1 MIRILQMI
9 GSLNVGG
16 SQTMILNIYR
26 NIDREQM
33 QFDFILDHPDETYF
47 ADDVRALGGRIFT
60 LPVFRG
66 TNAGEVRRDWNNFLY
81 SHPDYHVLHSHVR
94 SYASLYL
101 PVAKKHGLKTII
113 HSHNISNG
121 TGMTA
126 TVKDMLQKP
135 LRYQADVLM
144 ACSTEAGRWLYGDK
158 AVRSDRFVFLP
169 NAVDTARFRPDS
181 EKRLRT
187 RRELGLEDRFVIGH
201 VGRFSEAKNHGFLL
215 EIFKAVREREPKA
228 ALLLVGEG
236 ALQQQAVRKAVELG
250 VADDVI
256 MTGNRNDVPE
266 LLGAM
271 DRFCFPSLW
280 EGLPVTLVEAQAAG
294 LPCIISDTITHDVDV
309 SPLVTRLPPEDAERW
324 ADELLDPR
332 HYRADAT
339 AFIVRSGFDVRSSA
353 QRMFE
358 LYSRLDREAREEAGR

>member
-16 SQTMILNIYR
+16 SQAMILNIYR

-47 ADDVRALGGRIFT
+47 AEEIKSMGGRIFS
-60 LPVFRG
+60 LPPFRG
-66 TNAGEVRRDWNNFLY
+66 INAGEVRRDWNNFLY

-101 PVAKKHGLKTII
+101 PVAKSHGLKTII
-113 HSHNISNG
+113 HSHSSSNG
-121 TGMTA
+121 SGMTA
-126 TVKDMLQKP
+126 TVKDVLQKP
-135 LRYQADVLM
+135 LRYQADILM
-144 ACSTEAGRWLYGDK
+144 ACSRDAGEWLYGAK
-158 AVRSDRFVFLP
+158 ACQSERFMLVP
-169 NAVDTARFRPDS
+169 NAVDTRRFRPDN
-181 EKRLRT
+181 EKRQRT

-201 VGRFSEAKNHGFLL
+201 VGRFSEVKNHDFLL
-215 EIFKAVREREPKA
+215 DVFRCVHDKRPDS

-236 ALQQQAVRKAVELG
+236 ELQMQAARKAVELG

-280 EGLPVTLVEAQAAG
+280 EGLPVTLIEAQAAG
-294 LPCIISDTITHDVDV
+294 LPCIISDTISRDADV
-309 SPLVTRLPPEDAERW
+309 SPLVTRLPLGDAARW
-324 ADELLDPR
+324 ADELLDPK
-332 HYRADAT
+332 HYRADAS
-339 AFIVRSGFDVRSSA
+339 AYIVRAGFDVRASA

-358 LYSRLDREAREEAGR
+358 LYCELDRESREEAGR

>member
-1 MIRILQMI
+1 MIC
-9 GSLNVGG
+9 
-16 SQTMILNIYR
+16 
-26 NIDREQM
+26 
-33 QFDFILDHPDETYF
+33 ET
-47 ADDVRALGGRIFT
+47 VC
-60 LPVFRG
+60 
-66 TNAGEVRRDWNNFLY
+66 FL
-81 SHPDYHVLHSHVR
+81 
-94 SYASLYL
+94 
-101 PVAKKHGLKTII
+101 
-113 HSHNISNG
+113 
-121 TGMTA
+121 
-126 TVKDMLQKP
+126 
-135 LRYQADVLM
+135 
-144 ACSTEAGRWLYGDK
+144 
-158 AVRSDRFVFLP
+158 FL
-169 NAVDTARFRPDS
+169 
-181 EKRLRT
+181 RLRW
-187 RRELGLEDRFVIGH
+187 RF
-201 VGRFSEAKNHGFLL
+201 FPAKNHGFLL

-236 ALQQQAVRKAVELG
+236 PLQRQAAKRAVELG

-256 MTGNRNDVPE
+256 MTGNRKDVPE

-324 ADELLDPR
+324 ADELLDKK

-339 AFIVRSGFDVRSSA
+339 AYIVRSGFDVRSSA